1 MLKKIFDNT
10 NTITSRIASISI
22 NLVVIGISAVLL
34 LGAVD
39 TLRTKFK
46 KSKKTEK
53 FETIDER
60 REAYAKLRQG
70 ESAEQCAD
78 YAEKDVSVIEE
89 AKESFRKFNKD
100 LEDGVITFDD
110 KKGTVKKSLKK
121 KVSKPA
127 EVDKPEDLPAP
138 NTESQE

>member
-46 KSKKTEK
+46 KSKKVK
-53 FETIDER
+53 SPMKQLDPET
-60 REAYAKLRQG
+60 
-70 ESAEQCAD
+70 AEQCAD
-78 YAEKDVSVIEE
+78 YAEKDVSLVEE
-89 AKESFRKFNKD
+89 AKESFRKFNKELD
-100 LEDGVITFDD
+100 NGTITFDD
-110 KKGTVKKSLKK
+110 KKGTVKKTLKK
-121 KVSKPA
+121 KVSEPA
-127 EVDKPEDLPAP
+127 GVDKPEDLHAP
-138 NTESQE
+138 EMKSQE